1 MQFMLWII
9 VGLIAGWITGNRM
22 RGYGY
27 GPLMDI
33 LMGIAGAVV
42 AGFIMRFAGYSGQGV
57 ILYTTLVAILGAVI
71 LTVLIGLVS
80 GRSRYA

>member
-9 VGLIAGWITGNRM
+9 VGLVAGWITGNRM

-33 LMGIAGAVV
+33 FMGIAGAVV
-42 AGFIMRFAGYSGQGV
+42 AGFIMRFAGYSGQGAM
-57 ILYTTLVAILGAVI
+57 IYTTLVAILGAVI
-71 LTVLIGLVS
+71 LTVLIGFVS